1 MERPGTWSVSMAP
14 VMYESGNA
22 CGWLVVC
29 GSGLFCVE
37 KKFESSP
44 AEPETLTGNQ
54 NPPCASE

>member
-14 VMYESGNA
+14 VMYASGSA
-22 CGWLVVC
+22 CGWLGVC

-37 KKFESSP
+37 KFESSP
-44 AEPETLTGNQ
+44 AELETLTGNQ